1 MAHPTTMLEAF
12 GTANIGYNNVT
23 QGNCVR
29 NVQLCVIDFRWPKP
43 SIEDFVDG
51 YWGPNT
57 MQGVKDFQSSNG
69 MSPVDG
75 IVGDDTK
82 AALSEIFNYPRKS
95 WPRAHIKD
103 FQRNFLG

>member
-23 QGNCVR
+23 QGNCVS

-82 AALSEIFNYPRKS
+82 AALWEQYGDYLKEV
-95 WPRAHIKD
+95 
-103 FQRNFLG
+103 GYVV